1 MLVLLLCVVADF
13 ERFFIFLHDN
23 NFEPTLHMDAMC
35 NIFFLFNFKVLSFKI
50 SSSAK
55 AKVQDNC
62 DENGRKLTTWCWSWL
77 QSHPANRSPA
87 SGQTNRGPK
96 NPRQVW
102 PRPHRWPTHW
112 WGILIT
118 IHQGSVF
125 EPVTNKGLLAHYAAL
140 YKMSCINCINKFI
153 FVLCKKYFR
162 IKIKPYLFFARNTL
176 TSKSR

>member
-1 MLVLLLCVVADF
+1 MQQNWYVAKLAKQNWLTDLAACPMDWRWPRTALFGLIGTGRVFFQIFSFLNWADF
-13 ERFFIFLHDN
+13 LLVPVQVIIQIHHYFKCRKSFAIPNIIIVKGCRFWMIFH
-23 NFEPTLHMDAMC
+23 
-35 NIFFLFNFKVLSFKI
+35 V
-50 SSSAK
+50 
-55 AKVQDNC
+55 DNC

-125 EPVTNKGLLAHYAAL
+125 
-140 YKMSCINCINKFI
+140 
-153 FVLCKKYFR
+153 
-162 IKIKPYLFFARNTL
+162 
-176 TSKSR
+176 